1 MNFVYA
7 DNKESQ
13 IYPRYALRRSN
24 FCAKLRENCTQD
36 NGLKRTIVSKMDVFD
51 YRINLWH
58 DANFRD
64 ISKPVR
70 LVLSV

>member
-24 FCAKLRENCTQD
+24 YLREIARKLYPRQRIETKASVK
-36 NGLKRTIVSKMDVFD
+36 NGRV
-51 YRINLWH
+51 
-58 DANFRD
+58 
-64 ISKPVR
+64 
-70 LVLSV
+70 

>member
-7 DNKESQ
+7 DNRAKSILGMRCEEA
-13 IYPRYALRRSN
+13 I
-24 FCAKLRENCTQD
+24 FCAKLRENYTQD
-36 NGLKRTIVSKMDVFD
+36 NGLKRKLVSKMYVFD

-70 LVLSV
+70 LVLSL

>member
-24 FCAKLRENCTQD
+24 FLRENCTQD
-36 NGLKRTIVSKMDVFD
+36 NGLKRKLVSKMDVFD

-64 ISKPVR
+64 ICKPVR